1 MPRFMSKKVI
11 LTMGLALVLAAG
23 GVATA
28 SNMGFKFVKNY
39 SAIIPQTNTLALPY
53 FQSQFTKARNI
64 WNDIP
69 GAVNGQTQVCR
80 LNANESRDCWTGDLQ
95 ANFNWPTVIGDA
107 VIIRNNVSTSTW
119 VPDHY

>member
-1 MPRFMSKKVI
+1 MSKKVI

-39 SAIIPQTNTLALPY
+39 TAIKPQSNTLSLPY
-53 FQSQFTKARNI
+53 FQSQFVNASNI
-64 WNDIP
+64 WTDI
-69 GAVNGQTQVCR
+69 GAAGTEVCR
-80 LNANESRDCWTGDLQ
+80 LNANESRDCWTGSS
-95 ANFNWPTVIGDA
+95 FNDWSTVIGDA
-107 VIIRNNVSTSTW
+107 VIIRNNVSTNTW